1 MVKKRYTKYAERIN
15 TLAKQRYADYK
26 KAVDAFEEAE
36 KKYRFAPSGWA
47 TADYQ
52 KKKIQA
58 EADYRIAKQELQE
71 ARNIYQKTM
80 DEVVAIR
87 NELFAEVSEDW
98 SMKPNDLD
106 RNTVDLLQSG
116 ICTPEEIADL
126 FNKAE
131 TITTKRYVAKF
142 ASEEVKRLPMSME
155 RTKAIKAQTLLNHV
169 AHTGQL
175 YKDVNNAE
183 PIMRFDA
190 VSEVL
195 RRGIRNPKLMENWDA
210 YTEENL
216 AEM

>member
-1 MVKKRYTKYAERIN
+1 MVKKNYTSYAERIN
-15 TLAKQRYADYK
+15 TLAKERYADYK
-26 KAVDAFEEAE
+26 KAVEAFEEAE
-36 KKYRFAPSGWA
+36 KNYRGFPSGWT

-58 EADYRIAKQELQE
+58 EADYKIAKQELQE
-71 ARNIYQKTM
+71 AREIYQKTM
-80 DEVVAIR
+80 DEVVEIR
-87 NELFAEVSEDW
+87 NELFTEVSEEW

-131 TITTKRYVAKF
+131 TVTTKRYVAKF
-142 ASEEVKRLPMSME
+142 ASEEVNRLPMSME
-155 RTKAIKAQTLLNHV
+155 QSKAVRAQTLLNHV
-169 AHTGQL
+169 ARAGRL

-183 PIMRFDA
+183 PLMRFDA
-190 VSEVL
+190 VAEVL
-195 RRGIRNPKLMENWDA
+195 RRGIKNPKLMEKWDA
-210 YTEENL
+210 LTAENL

>member
-52 KKKIQA
+52 RKKIQT
-58 EADYRIAKQELQE
+58 EADYKIAKAELQE
-71 ARNIYQKTM
+71 AKNVYLKTM

-131 TITTKRYVAKF
+131 TVTTKRYVAKF
-142 ASEEVKRLPMSME
+142 ASEEVNRLPKSME
-155 RTKAIKAQTLLNHV
+155 QSKAIKAQKLLNHV
-169 AHTGQL
+169 AHSGQL
-175 YKDVNNAE
+175 YKDVNNSE
-183 PIMRFDA
+183 PMMRFDA

-195 RRGIRNPKLMENWDA
+195 RRGIKNPKLMEKWDA
-210 YTEENL
+210 LTEENL